1 MGLHPPCWS
10 SQVPPQESRQIF
22 SQTPGRVFP
31 WWTWGKHILIK
42 NILNVLLQYALKMVD
57 EIREEEKMKQVMSK
71 AAAADKE
78 DAKREDK
85 IEDKS
90 ADKRE
95 DKSEV
100 KSADKS
106 EDTTE
111 KE

>member
-1 MGLHPPCWS
+1 
-10 SQVPPQESRQIF
+10 
-22 SQTPGRVFP
+22 
-31 WWTWGKHILIK
+31 
-42 NILNVLLQYALKMVD
+42 MVD
-57 EIREEEKMKQVMSK
+57 EIREEEKMKQLLSK

-90 ADKRE
+90 D
-95 DKSEV
+95 
-100 KSADKS
+100 DKS